1 MKKIFHMYHE
11 TSVYRTKKHP
21 SKNRNK
27 LAISIGYLGVHEQLS
42 QKRGSLKSTKFPF
55 RYLRCILLFKSYPIL
70 NCALGGEAREKTFDP
85 PCFIRV
91 SHRLG
96 KQNDSAQSLPVV
108 VLYLP
113 PCWKKTTNRQQSKRI
128 KKTRCVHDAQNKSKK
143 RGDGRRNA
151 LIHGLTF
158 DRRFANYLFLAK
170 LLWIC

>member
-1 MKKIFHMYHE
+1 MHLLSFYYYFIDTHFTFIFSLYTWQSTYIHPLTFCAMKKIFHMYHE

-113 PCWKKTTNRQQSKRI
+113 PCWKKQRIDNNR
-128 KKTRCVHDAQNKSKK
+128 
-143 RGDGRRNA
+143 RG
-151 LIHGLTF
+151 
-158 DRRFANYLFLAK
+158 
-170 LLWIC
+170 